1 MQTDFDVKESV
12 VGSAVYGVEQNSNMC
27 DVLVLVLFAFS
38 NVSNVLSTNC
48 SLDVCD
54 SNANE
59 RNVW

>member
-1 MQTDFDVKESV
+1 MQTVFDVKESV
-12 VGSAVYGVEQNSNMC
+12 VGSAVYGDEQNSNMC
-27 DVLVLVLFAFS
+27 DVLVLFAFS